1 MPLIYFMRHGQTDY
15 NAAGRIQ
22 GTADV
27 PLNALG
33 RGQARRNGCVLD
45 EVIGEKGRFDFI
57 ASPLLR
63 TRQTMEIVR
72 DAMGLPPIGYRTDA
86 RLKEISFGAWGGMTM
101 AEIAANDAENYIRRQ
116 EDIWNVA
123 PPEGE
128 CFRDFYVRIRD
139 WLAEIAGDTVVV
151 AHGGVS
157 RCLRGHFL
165 KLSPPEMVH
174 LDVPQDKVL
183 MIEGEQLTWL

>member
-1 MPLIYFMRHGQTDY
+1 MPLIYFMRHGQTEY

-27 PLNALG
+27 PLNAPG
-33 RGQARRNGCVLD
+33 REQARRNGGVLD
-45 EVIGEKGRFDFI
+45 EVINDKGRFAFI

-72 DAMGLPPIGYRTDA
+72 DAMGLPPIEYRTDA
-86 RLKEISFGAWGGMTM
+86 RLMEISFGAWGGMTM
-101 AEIAANDAENYIRRQ
+101 AEIAANDAKNYIRRQ
-116 EDIWNVA
+116 NDTWNVA

-128 CFRDFYVRIRD
+128 SFRDFYARIMD
-139 WLAEIAGDTVVV
+139 WLAGITGDTVVV

-165 KLSPPEMVH
+165 KLSPLEMVH